1 MMMNDNYDENDNDLF
16 KDDKDNFNL
25 LHLNDIHFTCN
36 RERYYSLFYLMEN
49 KLRVKQLGTRFMFKK
64 LRKDRKIF

>member
-49 KLRVKQLGTRFMFKK
+49 KLRVK
-64 LRKDRKIF
+64 